1 MIFPEAG
8 SSLLNPPA
16 GCAFHPRCTHVD
28 KVPGDLC
35 RTTLPD
41 LAQASQPG
49 HLKRCHLV
57 NPDEIYLKEVLP
69 ETAPDLL
76 DPETGEIIPELREQI
91 AEIQGE
97 KA

>member
-1 MIFPEAG
+1 M
-8 SSLLNPPA
+8 
-16 GCAFHPRCTHVD
+16 D

-35 RTTLPD
+35 RTTLPE
-41 LAQASQPG
+41 LSQATQPG

-76 DPETGEIIPELREQI
+76 DPETGEVDPR
-91 AEIQGE
+91 AAG
-97 KA
+97 ADRRDPG